1 MTAAANLRVILAL
14 SRRALNEILRVPG
27 GAVPGVLA
35 PTIFMVGLSGVFG
48 EAANLP
54 EFEGGVGTDFRTFI
68 VPVGMLQGAG
78 FTGAAT
84 GVNLAR
90 DIEQGWF
97 DRLLVGPAPRTVLL
111 AGFVGSA
118 CLRSLLPATFLL
130 LVAVLLGT
138 GIESLPG
145 LVLAF
150 VLVMGMAAAMACWG
164 SIVALRFGTQQAAPL
179 MQLVAFA
186 SILFTT
192 AYAPEPLLA
201 DWLQAI
207 AEVNPVRYILE
218 GVRQA
223 FVYGLSAGRT
233 LDALLALAVL
243 LAVLGGAAI
252 RSMQRVG
259 R

>member
-1 MTAAANLRVILAL
+1 MI
-14 SRRALNEILRVPG
+14 
-27 GAVPGVLA
+27 
-35 PTIFMVGLSGVFG
+35 GLSGVFG
-48 EAANLP
+48 EAAQLP
-54 EFEGGVGTDFRTFI
+54 QFEGDVGTDFRTFI

-111 AGFVGSA
+111 TGIVGSA
-118 CLRSLLPATFLL
+118 ALRALLPATFLVT
-130 LVAVLLGT
+130 VALLLGT
-138 GIESLPG
+138 EISSFLG
-145 LVLAF
+145 LVLAA
-150 VLVMGMAAAMACWG
+150 VLIMALAAAMACWG

-179 MQLVAFA
+179 MQVVAFA

-192 AYAPEPLLA
+192 AYAPEALLA
-201 DWLQAI
+201 PWLAAI
-207 AEVNPVRYILE
+207 ADVNPVRYILE

-223 FVYGLSAGRT
+223 FVFELEWTRT
-233 LDALLALAVL
+233 WHALLAAAAL
-243 LAVLGGAAI
+243 LAVLGAGAV
-252 RSMQRVG
+252 RMLQRYG